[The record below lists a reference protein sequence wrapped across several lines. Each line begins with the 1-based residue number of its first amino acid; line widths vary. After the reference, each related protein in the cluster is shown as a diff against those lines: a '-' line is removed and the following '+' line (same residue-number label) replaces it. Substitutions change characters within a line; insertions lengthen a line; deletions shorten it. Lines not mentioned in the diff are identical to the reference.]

1 MCLDAQ
7 LSHEK
12 LTVTSIFAACFRA
25 MGRRTF
31 LMLVQG
37 GKLDGGWA
45 AAQKRHMS
53 DFPQLF
59 SELLLGNAPRGF
71 VGTIVALKPAAS
83 GAVAAEREQQLIE
96 MGFIEGAR
104 VEILHEGAI
113 ARDPI
118 AVRVDNITIALRR
131 REAMAVVVR

>member
-1 MCLDAQ
+1 
-7 LSHEK
+7 
-12 LTVTSIFAACFRA
+12 
-25 MGRRTF
+25 
-31 LMLVQG
+31 
-37 GKLDGGWA
+37 
-45 AAQKRHMS
+45 
-53 DFPQLF
+53 
-59 SELLLGNAPRGF
+59 
-71 VGTIVALKPAAS
+71 VALKSATY

>member
-1 MCLDAQ
+1 
-7 LSHEK
+7 
-12 LTVTSIFAACFRA
+12 
-25 MGRRTF
+25 
-31 LMLVQG
+31 
-37 GKLDGGWA
+37 
-45 AAQKRHMS
+45 MS
-53 DFPQLF
+53 DYPHLLY
-59 SELLLGNAPRGF
+59 ELLLGNAPRGF
-71 VGTIVALKPAAS
+71 AGTIVALKSAAY
-83 GAVAAEREQQLIE
+83 GTVAAEREQQLIE